1 MRVFFMDFSK
11 YLLFILFLSCNSAL
25 DNKTAIVNSGE
36 TQGTSYNIKYIGPH
50 GIDYKDQIDSLLQ
63 EVDNSLS
70 TYKNQSLI
78 SRINYNQQKKT
89 DSLFR
94 TVFRSAKEIFN
105 QTDGLFDCS
114 VAPLVN
120 AWGFGFSQ
128 KEQMDSSR
136 VNEILEIVGFDKVY
150 LQNDM
155 ILKPKRMLL
164 DFNSIA
170 QGFTVDLISKMLEQK
185 KIKNYLVEVGGEIKS
200 RGKNIQNKV
209 WTVGVDKPIEQINY
223 DDRFQFVIKL
233 DNKSLA
239 TSGNYRKYIIEDG
252 IKYSHVINPITG
264 FPAKNNLL
272 SVTVIH
278 NDCMIADA
286 YATAFMVMGLEK
298 SKNFLKDNKDLEA
311 YFVFSADGEALN
323 THVTENFEKSI
334 VKY

>member
-1 MRVFFMDFSK
+1 MHFSK
-11 YLLFILFLSCNSAL
+11 YLLFIFLFISCNSAL

-105 QTDGLFDCS
+105 QTGGLFDCS

-155 ILKPKRMLL
+155 IIKPKRMLL

-170 QGFTVDLISKMLEQK
+170 QGFTVDLISQMLEQK

-311 YFVFSADGEALN
+311 YLVFSADGEALN
-323 THVTENFEKSI
+323 TYVTENFEKSI

>member
-1 MRVFFMDFSK
+1 MDFSK
-11 YLLFILFLSCNSAL
+11 YLLFILFLSCNSDL

-105 QTDGLFDCS
+105 QTGGLFDCS

-128 KEQMDSSR
+128 KEPMDSSR

-170 QGFTVDLISKMLEQK
+170 QGFTVDLISQMLEQK

-223 DDRFQFVIKL
+223 DDRFQFVVEL

-311 YFVFSADGEALN
+311 YLVFSADGKALN
-323 THVTENFEKSI
+323 TYVTENFEKSI
-334 VKY
+334 VKF

>member
-1 MRVFFMDFSK
+1 MDFSK

-36 TQGTSYNIKYIGPH
+36 TQGTSYNIKYISPH

-94 TVFRSAKEIFN
+94 TVFRSAKKIFN
-105 QTDGLFDCS
+105 QTGGLFDCS

-200 RGKNIQNKV
+200 RGKNIQNQV

-252 IKYSHVINPITG
+252 IKYSHVINPKTG
-264 FPAKNNLL
+264 FPAKNN
-272 SVTVIH
+272 
-278 NDCMIADA
+278 
-286 YATAFMVMGLEK
+286 FR
-298 SKNFLKDNKDLEA
+298 F
-311 YFVFSADGEALN
+311 
-323 THVTENFEKSI
+323 
-334 VKY
+334 

>member
-1 MRVFFMDFSK
+1 MF
-11 YLLFILFLSCNSAL
+11 
-25 DNKTAIVNSGE
+25 
-36 TQGTSYNIKYIGPH
+36 
-50 GIDYKDQIDSLLQ
+50 
-63 EVDNSLS
+63 
-70 TYKNQSLI
+70 
-78 SRINYNQQKKT
+78 
-89 DSLFR
+89 
-94 TVFRSAKEIFN
+94 
-105 QTDGLFDCS
+105 CS
-114 VAPLVN
+114 PAVN

-170 QGFTVDLISKMLEQK
+170 QGFTVDLISQMLEQK

-278 NDCMIADA
+278 NECMIADA

-311 YFVFSADGEALN
+311 YLVFSADGEALN
-323 THVTENFEKSI
+323 TYVTENFEKSI

>member
-1 MRVFFMDFSK
+1 MDFSK
-11 YLLFILFLSCNSAL
+11 YLLFILFLSCNSAF
-25 DNKTAIVNSGE
+25 DNKTAIFNSGE

-105 QTDGLFDCS
+105 QTGGLFDCS

-223 DDRFQFVIKL
+223 DDRFQFVIEL

-298 SKNFLKDNKDLEA
+298 SKKFLKDNKDLEA
-311 YFVFSADGEALN
+311 YLVFSADGEALN
-323 THVTENFEKSI
+323 TYVTENFEKSI